1 MGSGRNHQVR
11 RSKKGI
17 IERMESNRIR
27 PDKNTPSSQ
36 EMPTAPPS
44 QEEAERRARIE
55 YLRSLT
61 GPPKPNIVW
70 THIAKIV
77 AIVLAIG
84 LVGGAVYWF
93 VLKKPASKSSGTQS
107 THTTESK
114 KRQPSDDQA
123 GTTFTTKHHD
133 STQFALGFDYPE
145 SWSITTDEG
154 GTLVAKS
161 DVMNLTTSQGQQKG
175 QVVLTI
181 QSKQTS
187 LPQFQK
193 GNGVAVRESEK
204 LTYLKPTPNQR
215 AQTYLSFVSYAG
227 SATNGIS
234 ALYVTGDIGYMVG
247 QAVPEVDIVR
257 VDPLI
262 SVSFQACDSANGCKE
277 GVPLAVSPAS
287 WKEGGALA
295 KHVKTIL
302 TSLAIQ

>member
-1 MGSGRNHQVR
+1 MQ
-11 RSKKGI
+11 
-17 IERMESNRIR
+17 
-27 PDKNTPSSQ
+27 PSRTQSEKDNSLPQ
-36 EMPTAPPS
+36 EAPAPPS

-61 GPPKPNIVW
+61 GPPKPKVVW
-70 THIAKIV
+70 IRIAKIV
-77 AIVLAIG
+77 AIVLVIG
-84 LVGGAVYWF
+84 LVAGAVYGF
-93 VLKKPASKSSGTQS
+93 VLKKPAGKDSDTPSVN
-107 THTTESK
+107 TTESK
-114 KRQPSDDQA
+114 STQSSDGQEE
-123 GTTFTTKHHD
+123 TTFTTKHHD

-145 SWSITTDEG
+145 SWNIPTDEG

-161 DVMNLTTSQGQQKG
+161 AVMHLTTLNGRQKG
-175 QVVLTI
+175 QIVLTI

-204 LTYLKPTPNQR
+204 ITYLKPTPSQR
-215 AQTYLSFVSYAG
+215 AQTYLSFVSHAG
-227 SATNGIS
+227 SDTNGIS
-234 ALYVTGDIGYMVG
+234 AIYVTGDIGYMTG

-262 SVSFQACDSANGCKE
+262 TVAFQACATADDCSDGA
-277 GVPLAVSPAS
+277 PLALSPTG
-287 WKEGGALA
+287 WKEGSALV